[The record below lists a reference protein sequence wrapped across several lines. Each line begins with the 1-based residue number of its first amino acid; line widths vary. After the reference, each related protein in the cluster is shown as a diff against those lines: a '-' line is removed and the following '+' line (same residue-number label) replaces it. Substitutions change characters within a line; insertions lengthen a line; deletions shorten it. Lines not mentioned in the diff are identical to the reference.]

1 MQSIKS
7 DDGEVDTKLT
17 KAEYAEVHNLDEED
31 PEGGAGS
38 PVCTDSLQYQV
49 EAPSH
54 TCFDP
59 FFIPDPLLQFPAGK

>member
-1 MQSIKS
+1 M
-7 DDGEVDTKLT
+7 
-17 KAEYAEVHNLDEED
+17 HNLDEEE

-38 PVCTDSLQYQV
+38 LGVTNSLRDQG

-59 FFIPDPLLQFPAGK
+59 FCIPDPLLQVPAGQ